1 MGSVNRR
8 DSGTTFR
15 DDFGFV
21 YEVISHKTNGYD
33 ILFHEDSAFQWVI
46 RHPDGRLERF
56 KTESE
61 LWQHAIAN
69 NYFIDKERNDD
80 LSVFP

>member
-1 MGSVNRR
+1 M
-8 DSGTTFR
+8 TFR
-15 DDFGFV
+15 DDYGFV
-21 YEVISHKTNGYD
+21 YEVVSHKENGFN
-33 ILFHEDSAFQWVI
+33 ILFHKDSAFQWVI

-61 LWQHAIAN
+61 LWQHAIVH

>member
-1 MGSVNRR
+1 MK
-8 DSGTTFR
+8 TFR
-15 DDFGFV
+15 DDYGFV
-21 YEVISHKTNGYD
+21 YEVVSHKENGFY
-33 ILFHEDSAFQWVI
+33 ILFHKDSAFQWVI